1 MKLRPKF
8 CSCAMIMAS
17 ALWLNAAPLEITGL
31 TKPFEEVKLS
41 APVPGILTVQKVK
54 EGDFVKA
61 GTVIFELDKSIE
73 ELEVSRRKLVADLK
87 RTDFENTQKLFK
99 STKGVPKEELDK
111 KEMEYKLAVVE
122 LGMAEEQLRRRIITS
137 PLSGTITEISL
148 DVGEACQ
155 PLTELAKIVD
165 TRQCIFEADI
175 EPSLGTRFKVD
186 ELVPLEI
193 QVADSTVKVNGKV
206 TYLATVVDA
215 ASGLLKVKAVF
226 DNREGKIRPGVAGKI
241 SLH

>member
-1 MKLRPKF
+1 MRKTPEFSL
-8 CSCAMIMAS
+8 CAAIMIATAVS
-17 ALWLNAAPLEITGL
+17 AAPTQIIGL
-31 TKPFEEVKLS
+31 TKPLEEVKLS

-54 EGDFVKA
+54 EGDFVTA
-61 GTVIFELDKSIE
+61 GAVLFELDKNVE
-73 ELEVSRRKLVADLK
+73 ELEVARRKLVVEVK
-87 RTDFENTQKLFK
+87 RNDFENTQKLFK
-99 STKGVPKEELDK
+99 STKGVPKEELEK

-122 LGMAEEQLRRRIITS
+122 LDMAAEQLRRRVITS

-175 EPSLGTRFKVD
+175 DPSLGPRFKVN
-186 ELVPLEI
+186 EMLPLEI
-193 QVADSTVKVNGKV
+193 DVPNGTMKVDGRV
-206 TYLATVVDA
+206 TYCATVVDA

-226 DNREGKIRPGVAGKI
+226 DNPEGKIRPGVAGKVA
-241 SLH
+241 LQ